1 MNFLPLIIL
10 ILTKKLNISL
20 TKMLKKL
27 SVLLILFL
35 PDFSFSKDPLVN
47 SRVFIEN
54 LGKEVIASVA
64 DESLDDKIRQEN
76 FRKLYNS
83 AFDNK
88 YISKF
93 VLGRHWK
100 KIDKKT
106 KEIFFRSFNDYL
118 VMVYAPKFKGWNG
131 TFKTTKSSLI
141 KKNLYLV
148 EMKLVNTKGSSS
160 LKLDWRMYLNANNK
174 FKILDVNIDGVSM
187 LVTQRAE
194 FISVIKNNP
203 NGVMGLI
210 EKMKTKTKS

>member
-1 MNFLPLIIL
+1 
-10 ILTKKLNISL
+10 
-20 TKMLKKL
+20 MLKKL
-27 SVLLILFL
+27 SFLIIFLLPQIVY
-35 PDFSFSKDPLVN
+35 SQDPLIN
-47 SRVFIEN
+47 SRLFIEN
-54 LGKEVIASVA
+54 LGKKVISKVA
-64 DESLDDKIRQEN
+64 DKNLNEKMREEN
-76 FRKLYNS
+76 FRKLYNE

-100 KIDKKT
+100 KIDEQT
-106 KEIFFRSFNDYL
+106 KEVFFKSFNDYL

-131 TFKTTKSSLI
+131 TFKTIKSSLI
-141 KKNLYLV
+141 KNNLYLV
-148 EMKLVNTKGSSS
+148 EMKLISSKDSPS
-160 LKLDWRMYLNANNK
+160 LKLDWRMYLNSKNK

-210 EKMKTKTKS
+210 EKMNKKINS